1 MNRYTDIEIITTNG
15 KKAYKTVRYPE
26 VPFHELDTYV
36 ISTTGDRF
44 DILAQEYYQDSS
56 LWWII
61 SIANNELVQNSLTI
75 PEGLQIRI
83 PYNAYNIINEY
94 NLINR

>member
-1 MNRYTDIEIITTNG
+1 MSRYTNIPIISVQG
-15 KKAYKTVRYPE
+15 KKIRKTVRYPE
-26 VPFHELDTYV
+26 IPLHELDTYV
-36 ISTTGDRF
+36 ISTAGDRF

-61 SIANNELVQNSLTI
+61 STANENLTQNSLTI

-83 PYNAYNIINEY
+83 PYNPDAILATYNILNT
-94 NLINR
+94 